1 MKVKEKDTI
10 KKALKIK
17 WLTSYLL
24 FFFIPLVFYIIF
36 GITSS
41 LKIYKSVS
49 YANAAALQ
57 SIRYQLDS
65 IFNQVDSFAEA
76 VLIDNKFTNFSSSS
90 SVTDLSSMY
99 LFNTTQEI
107 RHMMTNYGRIE
118 DVVLYSPELELYIS
132 SERWGNFKEFYLRD
146 ELSLGYSEE
155 ETKQLLSSYLDR
167 MVIKDVSQNYSKGK
181 RVQKLLIMRPLS
193 YAKSVYDNTLNI
205 AIIIDVSK
213 ILPSNVSYNNL
224 LIINK
229 LRKEVVFDFSGNFC
243 SSNIERLV
251 DLKDGKNT
259 LYEDYIAVAGDSSL
273 LSLKY
278 ISLMDRH
285 VFFTDVYSIIII
297 ALIYFVISIIIGM
310 FLMNKKVKKE
320 WSTFESA
327 IEKSGAEVNRE
338 EKIDNAYSPF
348 VTSVSLLKKETES
361 MGLIIQDQ
369 TQSLKDNMLS
379 KLVER
384 TTGPISVEALNE
396 CGITFLS
403 DSFLVLLV
411 VVKPEIEED
420 SITTKIV
427 KLLRSEDIKLLKF
440 NSNYG
445 IAFIINPI
453 INDASLFYASLAQKM
468 KSLLLSDDNEIELCS
483 ASDLCQSFNNLGS
496 AYLDAINVM
505 EYQRNIQSREFLF
518 YRDVVGMTSQTN
530 FSYTTENE
538 INLQQLI
545 LEGNSIESEKL
556 VDKLILE
563 NKKVGISP
571 RCLRY
576 LLFSIA
582 GTIIRTV
589 NMLKDRYDWSLPE
602 IYFKPIV
609 QSENFNESVSEINQ
623 MLITLCDSVK
633 LIKDEN
639 SNATDASYSVYQ
651 KALKEIQLSYMEQML
666 NVSELAERLEV
677 SMVYLSKIFK
687 KYHNE
692 NISDYIASYRVMMAK
707 KRLAEGARI
716 NEVVTECGFGSTRTF
731 LRVFKNLEHITPG
744 QYKTIKK
751 EDSNE

>member
-1 MKVKEKDTI
+1 
-10 KKALKIK
+10 
-17 WLTSYLL
+17 
-24 FFFIPLVFYIIF
+24 
-36 GITSS
+36 
-41 LKIYKSVS
+41 
-49 YANAAALQ
+49 
-57 SIRYQLDS
+57 
-65 IFNQVDSFAEA
+65 
-76 VLIDNKFTNFSSSS
+76 
-90 SVTDLSSMY
+90 
-99 LFNTTQEI
+99 
-107 RHMMTNYGRIE
+107 
-118 DVVLYSPELELYIS
+118 
-132 SERWGNFKEFYLRD
+132 
-146 ELSLGYSEE
+146 
-155 ETKQLLSSYLDR
+155 
-167 MVIKDVSQNYSKGK
+167 
-181 RVQKLLIMRPLS
+181 
-193 YAKSVYDNTLNI
+193 
-205 AIIIDVSK
+205 
-213 ILPSNVSYNNL
+213 
-224 LIINK
+224 
-229 LRKEVVFDFSGNFC
+229 
-243 SSNIERLV
+243 
-251 DLKDGKNT
+251 
-259 LYEDYIAVAGDSSL
+259 
-273 LSLKY
+273 
-278 ISLMDRH
+278 
-285 VFFTDVYSIIII
+285 
-297 ALIYFVISIIIGM
+297 
-310 FLMNKKVKKE
+310 
-320 WSTFESA
+320 
-327 IEKSGAEVNRE
+327 
-338 EKIDNAYSPF
+338 
-348 VTSVSLLKKETES
+348 
-361 MGLIIQDQ
+361 
-369 TQSLKDNMLS
+369 MLS